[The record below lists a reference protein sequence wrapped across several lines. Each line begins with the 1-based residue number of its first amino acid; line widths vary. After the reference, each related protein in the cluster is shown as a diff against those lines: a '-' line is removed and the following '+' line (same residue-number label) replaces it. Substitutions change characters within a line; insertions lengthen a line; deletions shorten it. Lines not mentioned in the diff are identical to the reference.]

1 MKMMI
6 KQPIDVIVIGAGIVG
21 AACAEA
27 LAARGLR
34 VTVIEQDAVGGGAT
48 AAGMG
53 HLVVMDDNPAELALS
68 AYSLRLWKELVGA
81 HPHRHEYSR
90 CGTIW
95 VAADDEELAA
105 AALKAA
111 ALSTHGLDCEMLDA
125 AALYAREP
133 QLRRGLAG
141 GLLVRGDGLVY
152 PPKSARI
159 LLERALRDGALLVK
173 DRVCAIEDHGV
184 LLADGSRLQ
193 ATHVVLAAG
202 VASAALLPELPLQ
215 AKKGHVII
223 TDRYP
228 GFIQHQ
234 LVELGYIKSAHAA
247 YGDSVAFNVQPR
259 PTGQILIGSSRQF
272 DTTDLAVE
280 PAMMTRMLQQAIGY
294 VPALADL
301 NVLRCWTGLRAA
313 TPDGLPLIGPCAA
326 RRGLWLATGHEG
338 LGITNSLA
346 TAQLLTA
353 QILREG
359 AAISHLPYLPCR
371 YPHLLAAQAR
381 TDDDSRQASRGA
393 RPMTMPPSM
402 PPPPQVTVTALADG
416 SASPP

>member
-1 MKMMI
+1 MGQRRGQTDFESGRSLRLGHPVKNMI
-6 KQPIDVIVIGAGIVG
+6 KQPIDVIVIGAGIIG

-34 VTVIEQDAVGGGAT
+34 VTVIEQETVGSGAT

-53 HLVVMDDNPAELALS
+53 HLVVMDDNAAELALS

-81 HPHRHEYSR
+81 HPQRHEYSR

-95 VAADDEELAA
+95 VAADEEELAA
-105 AALKAA
+105 AALKAV
-111 ALSTHGLDCEMLDA
+111 ALSAHGLDCELLDP
-125 AALYAREP
+125 AALHAREP

-159 LLERALRDGALLVK
+159 LLERAMRDGALLLK
-173 DRVCAIEDHGV
+173 ERVRAIEDHGV

-228 GFIQHQ
+228 GFIRHQ

-247 YGDSVAFNVQPR
+247 SCDSVAFNLQPR
-259 PTGQILIGSSRQF
+259 PTGQLLIGSSRQF
-272 DTTDLAVE
+272 DDIDPAVNV
-280 PAMMTRMLQQAIGY
+280 ALMTRMLAHTIAY
-294 VPALADL
+294 VPDLADL
-301 NVLRCWTGLRAA
+301 HLIRCWTGFRV
-313 TPDGLPLIGPCAA
+313 TSPDGLPLI
-326 RRGLWLATGHEG
+326 
-338 LGITNSLA
+338 
-346 TAQLLTA
+346 
-353 QILREG
+353 
-359 AAISHLPYLPCR
+359 
-371 YPHLLAAQAR
+371 
-381 TDDDSRQASRGA
+381 
-393 RPMTMPPSM
+393 
-402 PPPPQVTVTALADG
+402 
-416 SASPP
+416 